1 MGKFL
6 VRYSITGMGSYSAGP
21 YDTHLE
27 AAMNQNDIA
36 GYAGIEAVTIEE
48 VEEAALPDLLST
60 DDLFPDSE

>member
-1 MGKFL
+1 
-6 VRYSITGMGSYSAGP
+6 
-21 YDTHLE
+21 
-27 AAMNQNDIA
+27 MNQNDIA